1 MTPIRVPRAARRRAL
16 LALPA
21 AAALAFAAAC
31 GSSSG
36 GTPSGSSTADAL
48 STPVTLTFWSWT
60 PAAAPTVKLFEKQ
73 YPNIKINLVNAG
85 QSAAEYTKL
94 ADAEKG
100 GTGAP
105 DVAQIEYFA
114 LPQFVLSKQV
124 VNLDSYGAASL
135 QSKYSTSAWSQV
147 SIDGGVYGYPQD
159 TGPMVMFYRK
169 DIFTR
174 LGLTVPTTW
183 DEFQADAVKIHQANP
198 SDYITSID
206 PSDAG
211 GMDSLIWAAGGTPFK
226 TSNSTD
232 VTTNLSDTGAQKV
245 ATLWTDMLQQHLV
258 DPTAGWTTDWWNGM
272 SSGEFATWITGA
284 WAPGSIASTIP
295 QTDSDWA
302 VAPMPQWTAGADVT
316 SQNGGSSDAVMATSH
331 HKAAAAAFAQWLNT
345 NSTATA
351 SLTQNGLFP
360 ATTALLSSQS
370 FLTSPIAALDG
381 QEGNKVFVDA
391 SEHVAA
397 GWQYLPYQV
406 YANSVY
412 GDTVGQ
418 AETAGTSVMTGLQSW
433 QTQIDSY
440 GSRQGFTVTKG

>member
-1 MTPIRVPRAARRRAL
+1 MTLTRVPRAARRRAL

-21 AAALAFAAAC
+21 AAALALSAAC
-31 GSSSG
+31 GSS
-36 GTPSGSSTADAL
+36 GTPAASNTADAL
-48 STPVTLTFWSWT
+48 ATPVTLTFWSWT

-73 YPNIKINLVNAG
+73 YPNIKIDLVNAG
-85 QSAAEYTKL
+85 QSATEYTKL

-124 VNLDSYGAASL
+124 VNLDDYGAASL
-135 QSKYSTSAWSQV
+135 QPKYSASAWSQV
-147 SIDGGVYGYPQD
+147 SLNGGVYGYPQD

-183 DEFQADAVKIHQANP
+183 DQFQADAVKIHQADP

-206 PSDAG
+206 PGDAG
-211 GMDSLIWAAGGTPFK
+211 GMDSLIWAAGGAPFK
-226 TSNSTD
+226 SSGTS
-232 VTTNLSDTGAQKV
+232 VTANLSDPGAQKV
-245 ATLWTDMLQQHLV
+245 ATLWTNMLQQHLV
-258 DPTAGWTTDWWNGM
+258 DPTPGWTTDWWNGM
-272 SSGEFATWITGA
+272 AGGEFATWITGA
-284 WAPGSIASTIP
+284 WAPGSIGSTIP

-302 VAPMPQWTAGADVT
+302 AAPMPQWTAGADVT
-316 SQNGGSSDAVMATSH
+316 SQNGGSSDAVMATSQ

-345 NSTATA
+345 NPAATA
-351 SLTQNGLFP
+351 SLTANGLFP

-370 FLTSPIAALDG
+370 FLDAPISALDG
-381 QEGNKVFVDA
+381 QDANKVFVDA

-418 AETAGTSVMTGLQSW
+418 AETAGTSIMTGLQSW
-433 QTQIDSY
+433 QSQIDSY
-440 GSRQGFTVTKG
+440 GTQQGFSVGKS